1 MQVREV
7 WHILLLLLTSTQI
20 SVNILL
26 TFCPVICTPSPHT
39 LKERAEEEE
48 EEEEEEVEDHQVVII
63 SMC

>member
-26 TFCPVICTPSPHT
+26 TFCPVICTPSHHT
-39 LKERAEEEE
+39 GKERA

>member
-26 TFCPVICTPSPHT
+26 TFCPVICTPSH
-39 LKERAEEEE
+39 LNGKERA
-48 EEEEEEVEDHQVVII
+48 EEEEEVEDHQVVII